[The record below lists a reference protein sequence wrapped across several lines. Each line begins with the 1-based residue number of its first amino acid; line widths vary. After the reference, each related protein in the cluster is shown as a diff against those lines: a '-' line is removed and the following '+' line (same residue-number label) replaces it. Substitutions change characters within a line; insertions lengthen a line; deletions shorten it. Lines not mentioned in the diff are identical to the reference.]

1 MTRREPTGASTAIGR
16 RSLLGNFLSLSA
28 ATWVAQAL
36 GFFVVVYL
44 ARELGAGALGQVA
57 LAQAIV
63 LQFRFVAD
71 MGFDLLGSRRIAADR
86 AAAPETVA
94 ELTGA
99 RLLNAA
105 IAGGALAAVA
115 LAADRFVPVGWLT
128 AVFGLS
134 LVCWALS
141 VEWAFMGLE
150 RMDLV
155 GLARLTAA
163 AVWLL
168 LVLVF
173 VRGGTPL
180 VVVPAA
186 YVAGQACGAALLFAR
201 FRRAHGPV
209 RLRCRRVTWRAA
221 LRQAAPI
228 GLSFVVIQIHVGF
241 GLVALGLFDGDR
253 AAGLY
258 AAPQRLVLFLTAVS
272 SMFGA
277 AIYPRLSAL
286 WAGGRAEF
294 ERVAGLGFR
303 VMVLASVPLAVGGV
317 LVARP
322 LVDLVYGP
330 GYEEGASVFRWL
342 VPGVVPI
349 YVSMLFGYALLAAG
363 GERRYFLASLFGAAV
378 VVAANLVLIPRLHIL
393 APAIATLAAECAVF
407 VLMARSMRRV
417 ARVAAGRV
425 VWAAAGAA
433 ALMAGAILLARSAP
447 VAAQISLGA
456 VVYVAGVA
464 ALRGLTAADV
474 GLMRELAR
482 SAPSTPTAAF
492 D

>member
-1 MTRREPTGASTAIGR
+1 MTRSEPAGASTAIGR

-36 GFFVVVYL
+36 GFLVVVYL
-44 ARELGAGALGQVA
+44 AREVGAGALGQVA

-86 AAAPETVA
+86 AAAPATVA
-94 ELTGA
+94 DLTGA

-115 LAADRFVPVGWLT
+115 LAADRFVPVGWMT

-168 LVLVF
+168 LVLAF

-186 YVAGQACGAALLFAR
+186 YVAGQACGAGLLFAR

-209 RLRCRRVTWRAA
+209 RLRCRHVAWLAA

-277 AIYPRLSAL
+277 AVYPRLSAL
-286 WAGGRAEF
+286 WAGGERSSSGWCGWGSASWCSRAC
-294 ERVAGLGFR
+294 
-303 VMVLASVPLAVGGV
+303 
-317 LVARP
+317 
-322 LVDLVYGP
+322 
-330 GYEEGASVFRWL
+330 RW
-342 VPGVVPI
+342 
-349 YVSMLFGYALLAAG
+349 
-363 GERRYFLASLFGAAV
+363 
-378 VVAANLVLIPRLHIL
+378 
-393 APAIATLAAECAVF
+393 
-407 VLMARSMRRV
+407 
-417 ARVAAGRV
+417 
-425 VWAAAGAA
+425 
-433 ALMAGAILLARSAP
+433 RSAACWWP
-447 VAAQISLGA
+447 GRSSTSSTGPATKTARRCF
-456 VVYVAGVA
+456 AGSCPA
-464 ALRGLTAADV
+464 
-474 GLMRELAR
+474 
-482 SAPSTPTAAF
+482 SCPSTSACCSDTPFSRQAASGGISWCPCPAPRSSSRRTSC
-492 D
+492 